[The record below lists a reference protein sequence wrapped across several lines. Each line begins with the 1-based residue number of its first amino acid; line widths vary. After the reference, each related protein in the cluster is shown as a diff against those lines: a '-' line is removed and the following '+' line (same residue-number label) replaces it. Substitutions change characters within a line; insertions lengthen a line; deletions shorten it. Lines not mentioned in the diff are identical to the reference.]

1 MLEWC
6 AARAILPPCL
16 QWHVRPLWVREK
28 ANETETW
35 RHQHCPNWSGQT
47 VHSCPTHDSISL
59 TQLFLALKTLL
70 KCESQKW
77 WVIYINRYIE
87 NKRQQFIAPSLTRG
101 DLAKQSE
108 FYLYPG
114 QYVRRYR
121 LAGAVCNFLT
131 YCVHVYM
138 FISHDVSC
146 DVSLDL
152 TIERSCSFRDAGNIF
167 TSIFQSNR
175 SPTCTKF
182 VRDTI
187 TYKPKHANNPYHRKE
202 YHWKH
207 TTIETAHYE
216 SDVKQQTRIDIYVA
230 PSVLTVGYIRQVC
243 LLDHLDVRVTSLFR
257 ALKHMYVHVFTC
269 TCILHAC
276 TYTCSYMYM

>member
-1 MLEWC
+1 MTCCPRHITSSSPGACTAFVGE
-6 AARAILPPCL
+6 
-16 QWHVRPLWVREK
+16 RESK
-28 ANETETW
+28 RNRNMKTSTLSKLI
-35 RHQHCPNWSGQT
+35 RTNC
-47 VHSCPTHDSISL
+47 
-59 TQLFLALKTLL
+59 TLL
-70 KCESQKW
+70 SHTWFYLVNTTIISVEDATQMRITEVVS
-77 WVIYINRYIE
+77 NLHRYIE
-87 NKRQQFIAPSLTRG
+87 NKRQQLTAPSLTRG

-121 LAGAVCNFLT
+121 LTGAVCNFLT